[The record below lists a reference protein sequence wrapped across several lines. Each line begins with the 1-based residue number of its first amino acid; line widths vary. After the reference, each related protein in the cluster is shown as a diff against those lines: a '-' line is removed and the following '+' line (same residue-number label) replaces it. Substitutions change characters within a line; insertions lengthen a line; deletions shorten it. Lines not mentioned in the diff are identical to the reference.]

1 MNIVGFV
8 MVGTNDLEKSREFYD
23 AILVHLG
30 LKKVTTTERY
40 IGYGHSDDDLAVK
53 FYITKPHDKN
63 NASVGNGTM
72 VALSAESKEAVNK
85 FHKTALE
92 NGTALTIDS
101 ITTSAITSVAN
112 ASGFSNL
119 ASNFA
124 SIVQTT
130 NQKIAEGYSGMA
142 LALSDPSNE
151 DSITLLSNAR
161 ATAAASQDTLLSTIE
176 TSLSSGTGKGF
187 ENTLNE

>member
-23 AILVHLG
+23 AVLIHLE
-30 LKKVTTTERY
+30 LKKVIITERY

-72 VALSAESKEAVNK
+72 VALSAVSKDAVNK

-92 NGTALTIDS
+92 IGAIDEGTPGERSDGNYYAYVRDLDG
-101 ITTSAITSVAN
+101 N
-112 ASGFSNL
+112 
-119 ASNFA
+119 
-124 SIVQTT
+124 
-130 NQKIAEGYSGMA
+130 KIAA
-142 LALSDPSNE
+142 RC
-151 DSITLLSNAR
+151 LL
-161 ATAAASQDTLLSTIE
+161 
-176 TSLSSGTGKGF
+176 KK
-187 ENTLNE
+187 